1 MIGRRAVKARSP
13 QSALRST
20 KGFSLLELMIAMFIL
35 VILLS
40 VALPT
45 YQRSVVH
52 AKETVLK
59 ENLWQ
64 MRKAIDQY
72 ASDKGK
78 YPQSLN
84 DLVEGKYLREMPVDP
99 IEDKAEWKEVMGE
112 DPLSADGA
120 ERAPAQTAELTGQ
133 RAGWQQLAD
142 QVLEAPL
149 VAGGGLG
156 EPVTGPHPAVQRRPG
171 GIRQLQR
178 VQPGG
183 IDQR

>member
-1 MIGRRAVKARSP
+1 MIRKLKLKLNRCEIGISSFRVP
-13 QSALRST
+13 QSAFRSS

-45 YQRSVVH
+45 YQRSVMH

-78 YPQSLN
+78 YPQTLN

-112 DPLSADGA
+112 DPLNPDAGEVLKDVKSISDGTDSSGNRYD
-120 ERAPAQTAELTGQ
+120 EY
-133 RAGWQQLAD
+133 
-142 QVLEAPL
+142 
-149 VAGGGLG
+149 
-156 EPVTGPHPAVQRRPG
+156 
-171 GIRQLQR
+171 
-178 VQPGG
+178 
-183 IDQR
+183 